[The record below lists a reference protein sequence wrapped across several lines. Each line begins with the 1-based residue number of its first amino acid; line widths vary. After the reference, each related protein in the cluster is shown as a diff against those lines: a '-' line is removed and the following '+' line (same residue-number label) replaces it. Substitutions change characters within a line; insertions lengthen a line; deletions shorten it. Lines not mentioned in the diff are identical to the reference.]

1 MGMVQVKPMPEEYL
15 GDYQVHH
22 RVTSVS
28 VESPR
33 GKSDRTSKVRPV
45 TLYCTCITPPTL
57 QMMVHY
63 YGVTATRCH
72 PLPPTMSRQ
81 RRLQH
86 AVALRYALQCRHY
99 ADYQTCRDNRDNEDG
114 NSTRA

>member
-1 MGMVQVKPMPEEYL
+1 MGMVRVKLMPEEYL

-22 RVTSVS
+22 RVTLIS

-33 GKSDRTSKVRPV
+33 GKSDRMSKVRPV

-63 YGVTATRCH
+63 YGVIATRRH
-72 PLPPTMSRQ
+72 PLLPTMSRQ
-81 RRLQH
+81 RK
-86 AVALRYALQCRHY
+86 LRSSVTIHLIM
-99 ADYQTCRDNRDNEDG
+99 
-114 NSTRA
+114 STLRGLSNVPR